1 MDQENC
7 IFCKIIEGQL
17 PATVVYRDETAVAFR
32 DVHPIAPV
40 HILVVPN
47 HHFDSLNDIESNDI
61 NLLGHLLAIAAKIAQ
76 QQGIDKSGY
85 RLVINT
91 GPDARQS
98 VQHMHVHLIGGIPLA
113 FHVR

>member
-1 MDQENC
+1 MNQENC
-7 IFCKIIEGQL
+7 IFCKIILGEL
-17 PATVVYRDETAVAFR
+17 PATIIYRDEKAIAFR

-47 HHFDSLNDIESNDI
+47 QHFDSLNDIESQDLD
-61 NLLGHLLAIAAKIAQ
+61 LLGHLLVVSTKIAQ
-76 QQGIDKSGY
+76 QEGIESSGY

-98 VQHMHVHLIGGIPLA
+98 VQHLHVHIIGGMPLA